1 MTHIEQAKRNRIT
14 RDMRAVARDEH
25 VDAVAVAAGIAAG
38 TIVIP
43 RNKNRRSIKAV
54 GVGKG
59 LRTKVNANIG
69 TSPDHI
75 SLADEKEKLEAALAA
90 GADALMD
97 LSIGGNLKKI
107 RRMILDNCPVPLG
120 TVPIYQAACETVSRG
135 SRITAMDAEK
145 LFDVIE
151 QQADEGVDFMTVH
164 CGVTRDAVSL
174 LERQG
179 RLVGIVSRGGSFLA
193 RWMRKNKKENPLY
206 EQYDRLLKI
215 AAKYEVTLSLGDG
228 LRPGCIHD
236 ASDGAQI
243 AELSI
248 LGELVLRAR
257 AAGVQT
263 MVEGPGHVP
272 LDQVQANVVL
282 AKRLIHDAPLYLL
295 GPLVTDIA
303 AGYDHITG
311 AIGGA
316 LAASAGADFL
326 CYVTPAEHLHLPG
339 PDDVYTGVIASRIAG
354 HAADIVK
361 NVSGARVRDYNMSKY
376 RKALDWDRQE
386 KFALDPRRFAA
397 ERKKMI
403 SQAAGACT
411 MCGEFCAMKEDR

>member
-1 MTHIEQAKRNRIT
+1 MTLMEYAKRNKIT
-14 RDMRAVARDEH
+14 QEMRAVARDER
-25 VDAVAVAAGIAAG
+25 VSAAAVAAGIAAG

-43 RNKNRRSIKAV
+43 KNKKRRLAKIA
-54 GVGKG
+54 GFGKG
-59 LRTKVNANIG
+59 LKTKVNANIG

-75 SLADEKEKLEAALAA
+75 SLPEEKEKLQAALSA
-90 GADALMD
+90 GADAVMD

-120 TVPIYQAACETVSRG
+120 TVPIYQAACETVARG
-135 SRITAMDAEK
+135 AKITAMDAEH

-151 QQADEGVDFMTVH
+151 QQAEEGVDFMTVH
-164 CGVTRDAVSL
+164 CGVTREAVKL
-174 LERQG
+174 LDRQG

-193 RWMRKNKKENPLY
+193 RWIKENNKENPLY
-206 EQYDRLLKI
+206 TQYDRLLEI

-228 LRPGCIHD
+228 LRPGCIQD

-282 AKRLIHDAPLYLL
+282 AKRLVHDAPLYLL
-295 GPLVTDIA
+295 GPLVTDVA

-316 LAASAGADFL
+316 VAAAAGADFL
-326 CYVTPAEHLHLPG
+326 CYVTPAEHLRLPG

-361 NVSGARVRDYNMSKY
+361 NVPGAREWDNAMSKR
-376 RKALDWDRQE
+376 RKALDWDGQE
-386 KFALDPRRFAA
+386 KLALDPKHFAA
-397 ERKKMI
+397 ERKKTT

-411 MCGEFCAMKEDR
+411 MCGEFCAMKEDH